1 METGFPTA
9 AGFHM
14 GRGRNRVANFQGII
28 EFESKTET
36 KERMQEAEVT

>member
-14 GRGRNRVANFQGII
+14 GRGRKEVANFQEII
-28 EFESKTET
+28 EFESKIET
-36 KERMQEAEVT
+36 KERVREAEVT